1 MESRLS
7 QFVNRI
13 GDLPSVPAIAATVI
27 ALVEDPNASADDL
40 RAVIERDPALAARI
54 LKVANSSLF
63 GFSRRI
69 ETLRHAIALLG
80 FRTVKNLVLGASM
93 KEVFKRFGLTE
104 RLLWEHATRA
114 GAVAAR
120 LTDHASIDVDREEAF
135 TLGLLHDLGK
145 IALNNAAPEEYS
157 RVVARVYNE
166 GVTFVVAERDLFGFD
181 HAELGALV
189 AEKWKLPPRL
199 ETAIR
204 LHHTPEALETLPIED
219 RRLTALATVTT
230 ALCTRLGVGRRSP
243 VESFDPR
250 TLPAWAALGLGAD
263 DFDSVL
269 EMATEVVK
277 DSDGLFG

>member
-1 MESRLS
+1 MESKLA

-13 GDLPSVPAIAATVI
+13 GDLPSMPAVAAKVITV
-27 ALVEDPNASADDL
+27 VEDVNASADDL

-69 ETLRHAIALLG
+69 ETLRHAITLLG
-80 FRTVKNLVLGASM
+80 FRSVKNLVLGASM
-93 KEVFKRFGLTE
+93 KEAFKRFGLTE

-114 GAVAAR
+114 SAVAAR
-120 LTDHASIDVDREEAF
+120 LTDHPTLDVDREEAF
-135 TLGLLHDLGK
+135 TVGLLHDLGK
-145 IALNNAAPEEYS
+145 IAFNNAAPEEYAQ
-157 RVVARVYNE
+157 VVARVYNE
-166 GVTFVVAERDLFGFD
+166 GVSFVEAEREAFGFD

-204 LHHTPEALETLPIED
+204 LHHTPSALAELPIAD

-230 ALCTRLGVGRRSP
+230 ALCTRLGVGRRTP
-243 VESFDPR
+243 VESLDPR
-250 TLPAWAALGLGAD
+250 ALPAWSALGLGD
-263 DFDSVL
+263 EDFDSVL
-269 EMATEVVK
+269 EIATSVVK
-277 DSDGLFG
+277 ESEGLFG

>member
-1 MESRLS
+1 MESRLN

-120 LTDHASIDVDREEAF
+120 LTDHPSIDVDREEAF

-204 LHHTPEALETLPIED
+204 LHHTPEALETLPVED

-250 TLPAWAALGLGAD
+250 TLPAWAVLGLGPD
-263 DFDSVL
+263 DFDGVL

>member
-1 MESRLS
+1 MDSKLK

-27 ALVEDPNASADDL
+27 TLVEDPNASGDDL
-40 RAVIERDPALAARI
+40 RAVIERDPAIAARI

-80 FRTVKNLVLGASM
+80 FRTVKNLALGASM

-120 LTDHASIDVDREEAF
+120 LVEHPGLDVDREEAF
-135 TLGLLHDLGK
+135 TIGLLHDLGK
-145 IALNNAAPEEYS
+145 IALNNAASDDYQK
-157 RVVARVYNE
+157 VVARVYNE
-166 GVTFVVAERDLFGFD
+166 GVSFVSAERDVFGFD
-181 HAELGALV
+181 HTEIGSLV

-199 ETAIR
+199 EIAIR

-230 ALCTRLGVGRRSP
+230 ALCTRLGVGRRAP
-243 VESFDPR
+243 VEGLDPR
-250 TLPAWAALGLGAD
+250 TLPAWAALGLVEGDLDA
-263 DFDSVL
+263 VL
-269 EMATEVVK
+269 EMATVAVK
-277 DSDGLFG
+277 ESEGLFG

>member
-1 MESRLS
+1 MEPRVQ

-27 ALVEDPNASADDL
+27 ALVEDPNASAEDL

-120 LTDHASIDVDREEAF
+120 LSEHPGVDVDREEAF
-135 TLGLLHDLGK
+135 TVGLLHDLGK

-157 RVVARVYNE
+157 RVVARVYND
-166 GVTFVVAERDLFGFD
+166 GVGFVVAEREIFGFD

-189 AEKWKLPPRL
+189 AEKWRLPPRL

-204 LHHTPEALETLPIED
+204 LHHTPEALDTLPLED

-230 ALCTRLGVGRRSP
+230 CICTRIGVGRREP
-243 VESFDPR
+243 IQALDPR
-250 TLPAWAALGLGAD
+250 SHPAWAALGLGD
-263 DFDSVL
+263 DDLEGVL
-269 EMATEVVK
+269 EMATLVVK
-277 DSDGLFG
+277 ETEGLFG

>member
-1 MESRLS
+1 MESKLK

-13 GDLPSVPAIAATVI
+13 GDLQAVPAVAARVTM
-27 ALVEDPNASADDL
+27 LVEDPNASGEDL
-40 RAVIERDPALAARI
+40 QEVIERDPALAARI

-93 KEVFKRFGLTE
+93 KDTFKRFGLTE

-120 LTDHASIDVDREEAF
+120 LSEHPNVDVEREEAF
-135 TLGLLHDLGK
+135 TAGLLHDLGK
-145 IALNNAAPEEYS
+145 IALDNAAPEDYS
-157 RVVARVYNE
+157 KVVARAYND
-166 GVTFVVAERDLFGFD
+166 GVSFVEAEREVFGFD
-181 HAELGALV
+181 HTELGALV

-199 ETAIR
+199 ETVIR
-204 LHHTPEALETLPIED
+204 LHHSPEALDTLSLED
-219 RRLTALATVTT
+219 RRLTALATVAT

-250 TLPAWAALGLGAD
+250 VLPAWAALGLGD
-263 DFDSVL
+263 EDFDGVL
-269 EMATEVVK
+269 EMASGVVK

>member
-1 MESRLS
+1 MESKLS

-13 GDLPSVPAIAATVI
+13 GDLPSVPVIAGTVI

-40 RAVIERDPALAARI
+40 RAVVERDPALAARV

-80 FRTVKNLVLGASM
+80 FRTVKNLVMGASM

-114 GAVAAR
+114 GAVAAM
-120 LTDHASIDVDREEAF
+120 LTEHPAIDVEREEAF
-135 TLGLLHDLGK
+135 VIGLLHDLGK
-145 IALNNAAPEEYS
+145 IAINNSAPDEYS
-157 RVVARVYNE
+157 RVVAQVYNE
-166 GVTFVVAERDLFGFD
+166 GVGFVEAEREIFGFD
-181 HAELGALV
+181 HAEVGALV
-189 AEKWKLPPRL
+189 AAKWKLPPRL

-204 LHHTPEALETLPIED
+204 LHHSPEALPGLPIED

-230 ALCTRLGVGRRSP
+230 ALCTRLGVGRRAP
-243 VESFDPR
+243 VEGFDPR
-250 TLPAWAALGLGAD
+250 SLPAWSALGLSDEDLDPLLGLT
-263 DFDSVL
+263 SSI
-269 EMATEVVK
+269 VK
-277 DSDGLFG
+277 ESEELFA

>member
-166 GVTFVVAERDLFGFD
+166 GVTFVVAERDVFGFD